1 MRQVIM
7 EAESLQGYLT
17 PKDNAYLKKLDE
29 LYNKAM
35 EQFMRLDTSTDSK
48 KKETAEAEIIE
59 LYDEMGDILQEICK
73 EVPQLKVYS
82 FITDFASHAEASR
95 VMAKLRSSETG
106 HNEFIYYT
114 QRAFEMLFNLA

>member
-35 EQFMRLDTSTDSK
+35 E
-48 KKETAEAEIIE
+48 
-59 LYDEMGDILQEICK
+59 
-73 EVPQLKVYS
+73 
-82 FITDFASHAEASR
+82 
-95 VMAKLRSSETG
+95 
-106 HNEFIYYT
+106 
-114 QRAFEMLFNLA
+114 